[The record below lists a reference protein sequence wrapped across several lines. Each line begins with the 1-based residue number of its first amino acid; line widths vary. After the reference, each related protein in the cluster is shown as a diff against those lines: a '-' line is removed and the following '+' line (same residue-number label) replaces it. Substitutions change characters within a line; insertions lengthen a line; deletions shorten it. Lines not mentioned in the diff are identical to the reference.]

1 MEDMERNRVCR
12 ILLAGL
18 TVGTLFAGPG
28 RTEAAY
34 VNPYQFPAAVQV
46 ADRAEKLRY
55 VAQKTENM
63 FKGTPQA
70 EPVYTVPKGW
80 KEDRTSLKGVRVE
93 KYLPG
98 QKGTDRVLF
107 FLHGGGYIRGLSNS
121 YRDWAIAQSRAIG
134 QGDVYV
140 LDYRISPD
148 AVYPEALKEAAA
160 AYKKILASGVPA
172 EKIVLAGD
180 SAGGNL
186 ATVLTLYARDHQ
198 LPLPGIL
205 VLYSPWEDAGHLP
218 THDLNVKK
226 DAVLGENNPA
236 MLKAV
241 THNEDYF
248 RTADLKDPYVSPVY
262 ADLKGMPP
270 TLIIGGDRE
279 MFVDDMVLYAQH
291 ARTAGSTAEL
301 HLFPDMS
308 HDWPFIF
315 PELPEARE
323 TYRLMAAFAK
333 KYME

>member
-18 TVGTLFAGPG
+18 TVGMLFAGPG

-140 LDYRISPD
+140 LDYTVPCHRPGGCVCAGLPDLPGCRIPGG
-148 AVYPEALKEAAA
+148 PEGSRGCWRLKADRSIKAPKHVSRNPQAANRRSL
-160 AYKKILASGVPA
+160 LA
-172 EKIVLAGD
+172 
-180 SAGGNL
+180 AGG
-186 ATVLTLYARDHQ
+186 
-198 LPLPGIL
+198 
-205 VLYSPWEDAGHLP
+205 
-218 THDLNVKK
+218 
-226 DAVLGENNPA
+226 
-236 MLKAV
+236 
-241 THNEDYF
+241 
-248 RTADLKDPYVSPVY
+248 
-262 ADLKGMPP
+262 
-270 TLIIGGDRE
+270 
-279 MFVDDMVLYAQH
+279 
-291 ARTAGSTAEL
+291 
-301 HLFPDMS
+301 
-308 HDWPFIF
+308 
-315 PELPEARE
+315 
-323 TYRLMAAFAK
+323 
-333 KYME
+333 